1 MSKKPVNA
9 SKKISIIIAVQIAII
24 LSSFL
29 SLQALESEKIF
40 LGNAINIAGRD
51 RFLTSNVLVKLQNYN
66 IGGES
71 QESLILELKDYENN
85 LMFLKNGGSESG
97 LKIDPLDTKFY
108 PRWEAIYD
116 SFVKY
121 NEKITEFISSES
133 NIDAKS
139 KLLEISQI
147 AEKLVEQNDALT
159 LDLGLEVEKMS
170 SNLILIQILLAIVNI
185 GVHLFMMWLI
195 FRILKEDTERLTKM
209 ERLYTIG
216 EMAARLAHDLR
227 NPLGVIKMTSEI
239 LLAKSDGIVDEKT
252 KERYKMIEI
261 SARRMNHQIDDV
273 MDFVRTKEPQLREN
287 SVREIIISAAKTTEI
302 PTNIKLTLPENDVSL
317 RCDQKQ
323 LVVLLSNLISNAV
336 QAIGEK
342 NGTVTI
348 RLGSDLHDVVIEVE
362 DSGCGIKDDEMPKIF
377 DPLFTTKPHGTGLGL
392 VSCKNIVDTHKGKIT
407 VQNNPTKFI
416 IKIPKIIDQ
425 A

>member
-1 MSKKPVNA
+1 MSKKHVNA
-9 SKKISIIIAVQIAII
+9 SKKISVIIAIQIAII

-29 SLQALESEKIF
+29 SLQVLESEKIF
-40 LGNAINIAGRD
+40 LGNAVNVSGRD
-51 RFLTSNVLVKLQNYN
+51 RFLTANILVKLQNYN

-71 QESLILELKDYENN
+71 QEGLILELKNYENN

-97 LKIDPLDTKFY
+97 LKIDSLDTKFY
-108 PRWEAIYD
+108 PHWEAIYD

-121 NEKITEFISSES
+121 NEKITEFIRSES

-147 AEKLVEQNDALT
+147 AQKLVEQNDALT

-170 SNLILIQILLAIVNI
+170 SNLILLQILLAIVNI

-195 FRILKEDTERLTKM
+195 LRILKEDTERLTKM

-239 LLAKSDGIVDEKT
+239 LLAKSDGIDEKT
-252 KERYKMIEI
+252 KERYKMIEM

-287 SVREIIISAAKTTEI
+287 SIREIITSAAKTTEI
-302 PTNIKLTLPENDVSL
+302 PPNIQLTLPENDVSL

-323 LVVLLSNLISNAV
+323 VVVLLSNLISNAV

-342 NGTVTI
+342 NGTVTV
-348 RLGSDLHDVVIEVE
+348 RLGSDLHDVIIEIE
-362 DSGCGIKDDEMPKIF
+362 DSGPGIKDDEMPKIF
-377 DPLFTTKPHGTGLGL
+377 EPLFTTKPYGTGLGL
-392 VSCKNIVDTHKGKIT
+392 VSCKNIVDAHKGKIT

>member
-9 SKKISIIIAVQIAII
+9 SKKISIIIAIQIAII

-40 LGNAINIAGRD
+40 LGNAVNVAGKD
-51 RFLTSNVLVKLQNYN
+51 RFLTVNVLVKLQNYN

-71 QESLILELKDYENN
+71 EEGLILALKDYENN

-97 LKIDPLDTKFY
+97 LKIDPLDAKFY
-108 PRWEAIYD
+108 PHWEAIYD

-121 NEKITEFISSES
+121 DEKIMEFIGSEFD
-133 NIDAKS
+133 IDTTKS
-139 KLLEISQI
+139 KLLEINQI

-159 LDLGLEVEKMS
+159 LELGLEAEKMS
-170 SNLILIQILLAIVNI
+170 TNLILLQITLAIVNI
-185 GVHLFMMWLI
+185 GIHLFMMWLVL
-195 FRILKEDTERLTKM
+195 RILKEDTERLTKM
-209 ERLYTIG
+209 ERMYTIG
-216 EMAARLAHDLR
+216 EMTARLAHDLR

-239 LLAKSDGIVDEKT
+239 LVSRSGDVDEKT
-252 KERYKMIEI
+252 KERYKMIEM
-261 SARRMNHQIDDV
+261 SAQRMNRQIEDM
-273 MDFVRTKEPQLREN
+273 MDFVKTKEPQLREN
-287 SVREIIISAAKTTEI
+287 SVREIITSAAKTTEV
-302 PTNIKLTLPENDVSL
+302 PANIQLTMPENDVTL

-342 NGTVTI
+342 NGTIFI
-348 RLGSDLHDVVIEVE
+348 RLDSDLHDVIIEVE
-362 DSGCGIKDDEMPKIF
+362 DSGPGIKDDIMPKIF

-392 VSCKNIVDTHKGKIT
+392 VSCKNIVDAHRGKIII
-407 VQNNPTKFI
+407 QNNPTKFI

>member
-1 MSKKPVNA
+1 
-9 SKKISIIIAVQIAII
+9 
-24 LSSFL
+24 
-29 SLQALESEKIF
+29 
-40 LGNAINIAGRD
+40 
-51 RFLTSNVLVKLQNYN
+51 
-66 IGGES
+66 
-71 QESLILELKDYENN
+71 
-85 LMFLKNGGSESG
+85 
-97 LKIDPLDTKFY
+97 
-108 PRWEAIYD
+108 
-116 SFVKY
+116 
-121 NEKITEFISSES
+121 
-133 NIDAKS
+133 
-139 KLLEISQI
+139 
-147 AEKLVEQNDALT
+147 
-159 LDLGLEVEKMS
+159 
-170 SNLILIQILLAIVNI
+170 
-185 GVHLFMMWLI
+185 
-195 FRILKEDTERLTKM
+195 M

>member
-1 MSKKPVNA
+1 MSKKPINA
-9 SKKISIIIAVQIAII
+9 LKKISIIIAIQIAII

-29 SLQALESEKIF
+29 SLQALESEKTL
-40 LGNAINIAGRD
+40 LGNAVNVAGRD
-51 RFLTSNVLVKLQNYN
+51 RFLTANVLVKLQNYN

-71 QESLILELKDYENN
+71 QESLISELKNYEGN
-85 LMFLKNGGSESG
+85 LMFLKNGGEESG
-97 LKIDPLDTKFY
+97 LRIDPLDAKFH
-108 PRWEAIYD
+108 PQWEAIYD
-116 SFVKY
+116 SFVRY
-121 NEKITEFISSES
+121 DEKITEFTES
-133 NIDAKS
+133 GRGVDTKS
-139 KLLEISQI
+139 NLLEISQI

-159 LDLGLEVEKMS
+159 LDLGLEVEKLS
-170 SNLILIQILLAIVNI
+170 ANLILLQITLAIVNI

-195 FRILKEDTERLTKM
+195 LRILREDTARLTKM

-216 EMAARLAHDLR
+216 EMSARLAHDLR
-227 NPLGVIKMTSEI
+227 NPLGVIKMTSDI
-239 LLAKSDGIVDEKT
+239 LLTKSDGVDEKT
-252 KERYKMIEI
+252 KERYKMIEM

-287 SVREIIISAAKTTEI
+287 SVKEIITSAAKTTEI
-302 PTNIKLTLPENDVSL
+302 PPNIQFNLPENDMSL

-342 NGTVTI
+342 GGTVSI
-348 RLGSDLHDVVIEVE
+348 RLDSDLHDAIIEVE
-362 DSGCGIKDDEMPKIF
+362 DSGPGIKDDIMPKIF

-392 VSCKNIVDTHKGKIT
+392 VSCKNIIDTHKGKIT
-407 VQNNPTKFI
+407 VQNNPTRFI
-416 IKIPKIIDQ
+416 IRIPKIIDQ